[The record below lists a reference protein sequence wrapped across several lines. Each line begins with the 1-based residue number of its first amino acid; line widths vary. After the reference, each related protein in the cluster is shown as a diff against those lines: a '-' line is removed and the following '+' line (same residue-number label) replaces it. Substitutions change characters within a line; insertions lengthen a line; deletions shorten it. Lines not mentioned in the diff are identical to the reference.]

1 MTMHP
6 KLIFF
11 SCCLSLIP
19 VTSAELQAQPFTSS
33 ATFRTASQMVLVP
46 VTVTD
51 RNGKTIDGLR
61 GQDFTILDDQV
72 PQRIVSFSSDDAP
85 SSISIVL
92 DVSGSMRH
100 LLGAA
105 KDIAHVFLGTANP
118 DDEFRLLT
126 VSTQPEAIS
135 GFTTDVAAV
144 EQNIASAAPGG
155 FTALIDTIYLGLN
168 SMRNVQHPRRALLVI
183 SDGVEN
189 HSRYSKAELIRVALE
204 ADVQVYTIVLDNPSA
219 ASGNTVPLRP
229 ALAAKPWDQ
238 ARQREGP
245 QMLEELSTRT
255 GGLHFVVHK
264 DAEAREAAIKAGRA
278 IRNEYVIGYQPPDS
292 GLSGKWHRV
301 RVKSDIPKVN
311 VYARS
316 GYYSR

>member
-1 MTMHP
+1 
-6 KLIFF
+6 
-11 SCCLSLIP
+11 
-19 VTSAELQAQPFTSS
+19 
-33 ATFRTASQMVLVP
+33 
-46 VTVTD
+46 
-51 RNGKTIDGLR
+51 
-61 GQDFTILDDQV
+61 
-72 PQRIVSFSSDDAP
+72 
-85 SSISIVL
+85 
-92 DVSGSMRH
+92 
-100 LLGAA
+100 
-105 KDIAHVFLGTANP
+105 
-118 DDEFRLLT
+118 LT

-135 GFTTDVAAV
+135 GFTTDLATV
-144 EQNIASAAPGG
+144 EQNISSAAPGG
-155 FTALIDTIYLGLN
+155 LTALIDTIYLGLN
-168 SMRNVQHPRRALLVI
+168 SMCKAQHPRRALLVI

-189 HSRYSKAELIRVALE
+189 HSRYSKAELIRVSLE

-229 ALAAKPWDQ
+229 APAAKPWDQ

-264 DAEAREAAIKAGRA
+264 DAEAKEAAIKAGRA

-301 RVKSDIPKVN
+301 RVKSDVPKVN